1 MNASIDRRKFLHN
14 LLLLGAGWG
23 LIPNAACSNP
33 SAPSPTATPGYKA
46 VPPAPPASP
55 PTTVPTAAPGATA
68 QATSTAVAAPTATAA
83 SPTVLP
89 PAPGPLAPDLVVA
102 RGASPEAITRAAIA
116 ELGGMGRFV
125 KSGSEVIVKPNICV
139 AYHSFD
145 YAATTN
151 PEVVGTIVK
160 LCLEA
165 GAKRVRVMDSPFGG
179 TTEQAYAK
187 SGIGDA
193 VKAAGGQMEMMS
205 NLKFEDVAIP
215 NGRNIKKWKIYK
227 DAVDPNVTLINLPI
241 AKTHDLAGLTMGMK
255 NLMGL
260 IQSRESLHT
269 NIDQRLADL
278 LTAIRPSL
286 TLVDAVRILTRN
298 GPTGG
303 NLADVK
309 KLDTV
314 VASADPVAADS
325 YGATLFGKKGSDLG
339 YIRNAAAMGLG
350 AMDLSKVTVKEVSG

>member
-1 MNASIDRRKFLHN
+1 
-14 LLLLGAGWG
+14 
-23 LIPNAACSNP
+23 
-33 SAPSPTATPGYKA
+33 
-46 VPPAPPASP
+46 
-55 PTTVPTAAPGATA
+55 
-68 QATSTAVAAPTATAA
+68 
-83 SPTVLP
+83 
-89 PAPGPLAPDLVVA
+89 
-102 RGASPEAITRAAIA
+102 
-116 ELGGMGRFV
+116 MGRFV
-125 KSGSEVIVKPNICV
+125 KAGSEVIVKPNICV
-139 AYHSFD
+139 AYHSFE

-179 TTEQAYAK
+179 TAEQAYAK

-193 VKAAGGQMEMMS
+193 VKAAGGQMETMS
-205 NLKFEDVAIP
+205 NLKFGDVAIP
-215 NGRNIKKWKIYK
+215 NGRNIKNWKIYK
-227 DAVDPNVTLINLPI
+227 DVVDPNVILINVPI

-260 IQSRESLHT
+260 IQNREALHT
-269 NIDQRLADL
+269 NLDQRLADL
-278 LTAIRPSL
+278 STIVRPALTI
-286 TLVDAVRILTRN
+286 VDAVRILTRN

-325 YGATLFGKKGSDLG
+325 YGATLFGKQGSDLG
-339 YIRNAAAMGLG
+339 YVRNAAAMGLG
-350 AMDLSKVTVKEVSG
+350 MMDLSKVAAKEVSA